1 MTPPVAIITGSAQR
15 IGKALALALHAKGY
29 NLVLH
34 YFNTSARALAE
45 QLNESRPD
53 SVTLI
58 QADLNDESASQ
69 KIIDHAINTF
79 NKIDV
84 LVNNASSFYKTPIG
98 SITHNQWHDLFN
110 TNAAAPFFLCQSAA
124 PYLKAQQGCIVN
136 IADVYAQTPKRNHT
150 VYCMAKAAN
159 AMLTKS
165 LAVELAPEIRVN
177 GIAPGAALW
186 PGEKPPANEQ
196 KSLSEIPLGRVGGAE
211 AMVETM
217 LFLIDSASYITGQII
232 PVDGG
237 KSVAGIA

>member
-1 MTPPVAIITGSAQR
+1 MTHPVAIITGSAQR
-15 IGKALALALHAKGY
+15 IGKALALALHAQGY

-34 YFNTSARALAE
+34 YFNTSAQPIAE
-45 QLNESRPD
+45 QLNKIRPN

-58 QADLNDESASQ
+58 QADLNNPDASQ
-69 KIIDHAINTF
+69 LIIEHAISTF
-79 NKIDV
+79 KKIDV
-84 LVNNASSFYKTPIG
+84 LVNNASSFYATPIG
-98 SITHNQWHDLFN
+98 AVTQKQCSDLFN
-110 TNAAAPFFLCQSAA
+110 TNALAPFFLCQAAA
-124 PYLKAQQGCIVN
+124 PFLTLQKGCIIN
-136 IADVYAQTPKRNHT
+136 IADIYAQNPKRKHT

-165 LAVELAPEIRVN
+165 LAVELAPNIRVN

-186 PGEKPPANEQ
+186 PGDGPPANEE
-196 KSLSEIPLGRVGGAE
+196 KSLAEIPLARVGGAD

-217 LFLIDSASYITGQII
+217 LFLINSANYITGQII